1 MNLRNRAE
9 GRLFLRPRRL
19 AFVIAICLWTGA
31 TSVTGHEIG
40 TTRVAATLG
49 PGGEYT
55 IVVSTD
61 AAALLGRLEASAGRA
76 RSGALDPH
84 EYAERIESLRA
95 EFVRHVRIS
104 FDGRDVTPA
113 FAYLQDSSIQ
123 QPADPLTPAVAT
135 VRLSGLS
142 PAHAR
147 TFVWRYDLT
156 SASYALT
163 VHTAGGERATTVWL
177 VSDQNSQPFAL
188 GDPVAPSRGRLAATY
203 FALGFTHI
211 VPHGLDHIL
220 FVLGIFLLNRRVRP
234 ILWQVSAFTIAH
246 SITLGLTLYG
256 VVSLAPATVE
266 PLIALS
272 IVYVAVE
279 NLVTSE
285 LQPWRIGLVFA
296 FGLLHGMGFAGAL
309 RELGLP
315 RSEFMTG
322 LIAFNAGVEAGQ
334 LSVIGAAALL
344 LSQGAADARVFRKR
358 IVVPASALIAL
369 AGLYWTFARLPVW

>member
-1 MNLRNRAE
+1 MNLRTRAE
-9 GRLFLRPRRL
+9 GRLFLHPRL
-19 AFVIAICLWTGA
+19 AFVIAICLSTGA

-49 PGGEYT
+49 PDGEYT

-84 EYAERIESLRA
+84 AYAERIESLRA

-113 FAYLQDSSIQ
+113 FEYLQDSSSQ
-123 QPADPLTPAVAT
+123 QPADPLAPAVAT

-142 PAHAR
+142 PADAR

-163 VHTAGGERATTVWL
+163 VHRAGGERAMTVWL
-177 VSDQNSQPFAL
+177 ESDQNSQPFAL
-188 GDPVAPSRGRLAATY
+188 DDPVAPSRGRIAATY

-211 VPHGLDHIL
+211 VPHGPDHIL
-220 FVLGIFLLNRRVRP
+220 FVLGIFLLNRRLRP

-246 SITLGLTLYG
+246 SITLGLMLYG
-256 VVSLAPATVE
+256 AVSLAPATVE

-315 RSEFMTG
+315 SSEFMTG
-322 LIAFNAGVEAGQ
+322 LIAFNAGVEAAQ

-344 LSQGAADARVFRKR
+344 LSQGAADARGFRKR

-369 AGLYWTFARLPVW
+369 TGLYWTFARLRVW

>member
-49 PGGEYT
+49 PGGGST

-61 AAALLGRLEASAGRA
+61 AAALLGRLEASAGRV

-123 QPADPLTPAVAT
+123 QAADPLTPAVAT

-156 SASYALT
+156 SASYTLT
-163 VHTAGGERATTVWL
+163 VHTAGGERATVWL

-188 GDPVAPSRGRLAATY
+188 GDPVASSRGRLAATY